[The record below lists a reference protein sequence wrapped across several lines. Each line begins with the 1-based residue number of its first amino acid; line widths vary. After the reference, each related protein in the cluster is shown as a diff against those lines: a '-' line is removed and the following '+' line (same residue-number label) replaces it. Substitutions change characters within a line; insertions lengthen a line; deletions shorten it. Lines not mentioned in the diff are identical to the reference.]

1 MKTTKKFNKISEKR
15 FLNAQFVNS
24 ISVFK
29 NKNNTCNCQLLLE
42 WYCLNLRS
50 KFMLPQN
57 QICED

>member
-29 NKNNTCNCQLLLE
+29 NKNNTCNCHIVGMILFK
-42 WYCLNLRS
+42 S
-50 KFMLPQN
+50 
-57 QICED
+57 

>member
-1 MKTTKKFNKISEKR
+1 MKTTKKFNKILEKS
-15 FLNAQFVNS
+15 FLNRQNSWTQDQFLK
-24 ISVFK
+24 IRIIHAIAI
-29 NKNNTCNCQLLLE
+29 LLE